1 MIGPREI
8 DTEFDELLGHDKQNS
23 KAKVYRPVKELSH
36 NIQPIVHSS
45 SDSFWGSVYPIIAV
59 KFGREFLIHTG
70 MS

>member
-36 NIQPIVHSS
+36 NIQPIVHSY

-59 KFGREFLIHTG
+59 KFGRGFLIHTG